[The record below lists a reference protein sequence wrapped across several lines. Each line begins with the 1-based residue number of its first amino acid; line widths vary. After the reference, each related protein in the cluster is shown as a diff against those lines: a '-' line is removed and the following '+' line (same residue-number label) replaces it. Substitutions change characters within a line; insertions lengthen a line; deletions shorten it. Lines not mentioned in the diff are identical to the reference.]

1 MEKDVM
7 LCCCYIPPKDS
18 LYFDP
23 DTFSNLESD
32 VKIFKKN
39 FFIILGGY
47 FNARTGIEKDRLTRI
62 ANPLQWMTCPSLITR
77 RREKIWIISLTTMG
91 NFYSKC
97 VNHWISGC

>member
-1 MEKDVM
+1 M

-32 VKIFKKN
+32 VDNFKKK
-39 FFIILGGY
+39 FFSIILAGD
-47 FNARTGIEKDRLTRI
+47 FNDRTGVEKDFLVDEKSKS
-62 ANPLQWMTCPSLITR
+62 PPG
-77 RREKIWIISLTTMG
+77 REKIWIVSLTIMG

-97 VNHWISGC
+97 VNHWISGF